1 MLPQVRSKLGLCFDT
16 QKENT
21 YMYKI
26 NIKPKYSLTNK
37 DGILLS
43 INVDGLN
50 CTIPPP
56 NASNI

>member
-1 MLPQVRSKLGLCFDT
+1 MLPQFWSKLGLCFDT

-37 DGILLS
+37 DDILHVLS
-43 INVDGLN
+43 INVDG
-50 CTIPPP
+50 
-56 NASNI
+56 